1 MNLFT
6 IENLSLDEIAVLR
19 QALNVI
25 EIKGSSAQFIANLQI
40 KLDNEINQIK
50 LFLLEEEK
58 KKQAGI
64 KKIEKATK
72 AEQSIFILYIID
84 PKGKWAGNPVT
95 NRNKS

>member
-25 EIKGSSAQFIANLQI
+25 EIKGSSAQFIANLQV
-40 KLDNEINQIK
+40 KLDNEILQIK
-50 LFLLEEEK
+50 EIIAQEEQ

-64 KKIEKATK
+64 GKIEKATK
-72 AEQSIFILYIID
+72 ANS
-84 PKGKWAGNPVT
+84 
-95 NRNKS
+95 

>member
-40 KLDNEINQIK
+40 KIDNELNQIR
-50 LFLLEEEK
+50 EMIAQEEK

-64 KKIEKATK
+64 AKIEKAAK
-72 AEQSIFILYIID
+72 AQS
-84 PKGKWAGNPVT
+84 
-95 NRNKS
+95 

>member
-6 IENLSLDEIAVLR
+6 IENLSLDEIVVLR
-19 QALNVI
+19 QSLNII

-50 LFLLEEEK
+50 SLLLEEEK

-64 KKIEKATK
+64 AKIEKAAK
-72 AEQSIFILYIID
+72 ANS
-84 PKGKWAGNPVT
+84 
-95 NRNKS
+95 

>member
-6 IENLSLDEIAVLR
+6 IENLTVEEISVLR

-40 KLDNEINQIK
+40 KVDNELNQIREMIAQ
-50 LFLLEEEK
+50 EEA

-64 KKIEKATK
+64 AKIEKAAK
-72 AEQSIFILYIID
+72 VNS
-84 PKGKWAGNPVT
+84 
-95 NRNKS
+95 

>member
-1 MNLFT
+1 MDLFT

-25 EIKGSSAQFIANLQI
+25 EIKGASAQFIANLQN

-50 LFLLEEEK
+50 VFLLEEEQ

-64 KKIEKATK
+64 ANIEKTTK
-72 AEQSIFILYIID
+72 
-84 PKGKWAGNPVT
+84 GN
-95 NRNKS
+95 S